1 MEILVNGQGTFARE
15 VFDLDPAFH
24 GFVIFF
30 HWPSVMV
37 ETGKEMMGYCSISVN
52 EVMST
57 SASPDSSST
66 RTRRTCIGRVSKP

>member
-1 MEILVNGQGTFARE
+1 MEILVNGQGAFARE

-37 ETGKEMMGYCSISVN
+37 ETGKEMMGVLLH
-52 EVMST
+52 
-57 SASPDSSST
+57 
-66 RTRRTCIGRVSKP
+66 IGQ